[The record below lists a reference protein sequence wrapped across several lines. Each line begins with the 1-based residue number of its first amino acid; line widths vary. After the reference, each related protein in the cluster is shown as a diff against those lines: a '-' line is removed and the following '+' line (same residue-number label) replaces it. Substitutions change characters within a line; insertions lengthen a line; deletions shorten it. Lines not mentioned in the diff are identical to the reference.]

1 VFSAPQKPPS
11 NSPRFTTHPPQIH
24 HVFTTRK
31 TQKNA
36 KPPAKTTLPPCRIFS
51 FKTRKIEDM
60 GISRKDAL
68 DCFASDDLIGIGME
82 ADAVRRRLHPEG
94 VVSYTIDGRIDYT
107 KFSNGSGLQPI
118 FDQISGIVAKG
129 GTAVVLQGEV
139 PPSTTISWFDGL
151 FRSIKDRFPNLWLH
165 CLSAKEILSIAQ
177 NSGLTIEDTIAR
189 LLDAGLNSI
198 PGDDAGILDD
208 ALQRQGSVFW
218 KCKAADWIA
227 IHRAAHKLGVR
238 TTATMMFGAG
248 ETFEHRVN
256 HLEAMRQ
263 LQEETGGF
271 TSFTPWASSSGISSM
286 IGFEEATAVE
296 YLKTL
301 AISRM
306 YLDNIDNVQS
316 NLETQGLK
324 VLQVGL
330 RFGGNDVGS
339 VLLAEGANAATEEQ
353 LRQVIRDAG
362 FKPVQRDTLYR
373 TMFLN

>member
-1 VFSAPQKPPS
+1 
-11 NSPRFTTHPPQIH
+11 
-24 HVFTTRK
+24 
-31 TQKNA
+31 
-36 KPPAKTTLPPCRIFS
+36 
-51 FKTRKIEDM
+51 M

-68 DCFASDDLIGIGME
+68 DCFQSDDLIGIGME

-107 KFSNGSGLQPI
+107 KAANGEGLEPI
-118 FDQISGIVAKG
+118 FESISQIVARN
-129 GTAVVLQGEV
+129 GTGVMLQGKVTPEH
-139 PPSTTISWFDGL
+139 TITWFDAL
-151 FRSIKDRFPNLWLH
+151 FRSIKEHFPALWLH
-165 CLSAKEILSIAQ
+165 SLSASEILAIAEH
-177 NSGLTIEDTIAR
+177 SGLPVQDTVAR
-189 LLDAGLNSI
+189 LRDAGLDSI

-208 ALQRQGSVFW
+208 AVQQGARMQD
-218 KCKAADWIA
+218 KTEDWIA
-227 IHRAAHKLGVR
+227 VHRAAHALGMQ
-238 TTATMMFGAG
+238 TTATMTFGCG

-256 HLEAMRQ
+256 HLEAVQR

-271 TSFTPWASSSGISSM
+271 TSFTPFSFTPNSSAM
-286 IGFEEATAVE
+286 KGFEEATAVE

-306 YLDNIDNVQS
+306 YLDNIVNVQS

-324 VLQVGL
+324 ILQVGL

-353 LRQVIRDAG
+353 VRQVIRDAG

>member
-1 VFSAPQKPPS
+1 
-11 NSPRFTTHPPQIH
+11 
-24 HVFTTRK
+24 
-31 TQKNA
+31 
-36 KPPAKTTLPPCRIFS
+36 
-51 FKTRKIEDM
+51 M

-68 DCFASDDLIGIGME
+68 DCFQSDDLIGIGME
-82 ADAVRRRLHPEG
+82 ADAVRRRLHPER
-94 VVSYTIDGRIDYT
+94 VVSYTIDGRIKYGS
-107 KFSNGSGLQPI
+107 SNDGADFEDI
-118 FDQISGIVAKG
+118 CNRISDIVAMG
-129 GTAVVLQGEV
+129 GTGVMLQGEV
-139 PPSTTISWFDGL
+139 TPTHAIAWFDGL
-151 FRSIKDRFPNLWLH
+151 FRKIKERFPALWLH
-165 CLSAKEILSIAQ
+165 SLSASEILAIAEQ
-177 NSGLTIEDTIAR
+177 SGLTVPDTIAR
-189 LLDAGLNSI
+189 LREAGLDSI

-208 ALQRQGSVFW
+208 AVQHQGARIKW
-218 KCKAADWIA
+218 KTEDWIA
-227 IHRAAHKLGVR
+227 VHRAAHKLGMQ
-238 TTATMMFGAG
+238 TTATMMFGSG
-248 ETFEHRVN
+248 ETFEHRMN
-256 HLEAMRQ
+256 HLEAVRQ

-271 TSFTPWASSSGISSM
+271 ASFTPWSFAPQGSTLN
-286 IGFEEATAVE
+286 GFEEATAVE

-306 YLDNIDNVQS
+306 YLSNVENVQS